1 MKDISPL
8 PSNIQPFG
16 TGVTDKSNR
25 SPGKVVMISSH
36 PEWPGLHELRGDNGN
51 DGEIA
56 ADTVHLTRI
65 FHEVLERVKQGPVL
79 NMDDESVTMGQMID
93 VVWRQFPLEDRAIR
107 LSRILRHA
115 RSERAVICM
124 FLALLEL
131 VRLQAIVLRQDR
143 HCADILLRKSSALT
157 G

>member
-1 MKDISPL
+1 
-8 PSNIQPFG
+8 
-16 TGVTDKSNR
+16 
-25 SPGKVVMISSH
+25 
-36 PEWPGLHELRGDNGN
+36 
-51 DGEIA
+51 
-56 ADTVHLTRI
+56 
-65 FHEVLERVKQGPVL
+65 
-79 NMDDESVTMGQMID
+79 MDDESVTMAQMID

>member
-1 MKDISPL
+1 METTAPLSGDIA
-8 PSNIQPFG
+8 QPFR
-16 TGVTDKSNR
+16 TSTTR
-25 SPGKVVMISSH
+25 SGLSRAPDKVVVISSH
-36 PEWPGLHELRGDNGN
+36 PEWPGRHEIQGGE
-51 DGEIA
+51 GEIA

-79 NMDDESVTMGQMID
+79 NMEDESVTIAQMID
-93 VVWRQFPLEDRAIR
+93 QIWRRFSLEETPIR
-107 LSRILRHA
+107 LSQMLRNA
-115 RSERAVICM
+115 RSERGVICM

-143 HCADILLRKSSALT
+143 SFSDILLKKNSALT